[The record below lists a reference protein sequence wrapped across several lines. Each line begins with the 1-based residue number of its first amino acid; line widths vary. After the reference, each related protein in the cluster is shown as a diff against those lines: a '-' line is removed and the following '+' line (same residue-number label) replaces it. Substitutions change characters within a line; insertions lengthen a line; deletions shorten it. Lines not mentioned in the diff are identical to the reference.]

1 MNNGDRIYILL
12 LYMDDILADVDKQ
25 EAEKLR
31 KKLFKRFGMVQFE
44 ERGRLLYLGMQ
55 INVTD
60 QQGATIVMVFYT
72 KQLLKGEVVP
82 EM

>member
-44 ERGRLLYLGMQ
+44 ERGRFLYLGMQ

>member
-44 ERGRLLYLGMQ
+44 ERGRFLYLGMQ

-60 QQGATIVMVFYT
+60 Q
-72 KQLLKGEVVP
+72 
-82 EM
+82 

>member
-1 MNNGDRIYILL
+1 
-12 LYMDDILADVDKQ
+12 MDDILADVDKQ